1 MDHIF
6 TFTEKTAANNRLDR
20 MRTSGSFFGLRRF
33 ELFKSVL
40 CMLLPFTVRIG
51 HSCVIQK
58 IIFRAIKEKRMA
70 SKYLSS
76 LSKDEYLALTK
87 KLWEIQNHQCFICED
102 EIDLDLNT
110 TNIDHIVPLAN
121 KGKDSEE
128 NFATTHESCNKSKQ
142 DSNLKIAKI
151 LQRLSKI
158 QKTVQSETSKSA
170 SLKDVL
176 ISCNGSQHKFKYKI
190 EGDHLKYSFSDIGDN
205 KTYQA
210 TIFSDNLSKEQTC
223 FIEVPVEYLFHD
235 EIINPRGINNSIGKF
250 IKEFDKKNPQLHLSL
265 ARIEDGKL
273 KIFDGQHKAAAQIL
287 LGTRKFVVRVFL
299 QPNIDRLTET
309 NTNAGSTLRQIA
321 FDKSIMRQLNNTLY
335 SERVKKY
342 QAEHGLKDDDY
353 SFSEQQLI
361 DFFKGDIA
369 NIKKYIIDSIKH
381 SITNAKDNKLKD
393 YIDFEGKAKELPI
406 SYSAFDKTIL
416 SSFVNS
422 KLVLTTPIEYKTDEG
437 LNPRE
442 LEINQIVKIL
452 NILAENIYINKFLP
466 EIGTARVEKKIIDKK
481 DTEISDEHLIA
492 YRISKEE
499 ILYNWLQYLKKVIT
513 TYFSNTGKMFVDEKI
528 FQTSFD
534 EQLWIN
540 IDNFV
545 KNLSQLPL
553 WKDRSMASTIFSGK
567 KNYDYWKEIFETGK
581 SVDGALVLANP
592 LNFIEM
598 IKRDEKNV

>member
-1 MDHIF
+1 
-6 TFTEKTAANNRLDR
+6 
-20 MRTSGSFFGLRRF
+20 
-33 ELFKSVL
+33 
-40 CMLLPFTVRIG
+40 
-51 HSCVIQK
+51 
-58 IIFRAIKEKRMA
+58 MA

-76 LSKDEYLALTK
+76 LSKDEYSELTK
-87 KLWEIQNHQCFICED
+87 KLWDIQNHTCFICED

-121 KGKDSEE
+121 KGKDAEV
-128 NFATTHESCNKSKQ
+128 NFAVTHESCNKSKQ
-142 DSNLKIAKI
+142 DANLKIAKT
-151 LQRLSKI
+151 LQKLSKI
-158 QKTVQSETSKSA
+158 QNSVHAKTGKSA
-170 SLKDVL
+170 SLKNIL
-176 ISCNGSQHKFKYKI
+176 NSYGGSRFDFKHKI
-190 EGDHLKYSFSDIGDN
+190 ENAELKYSFSGVGDN
-205 KTYQA
+205 KTYHA
-210 TIFSDNLSKEQTC
+210 PIFTDNLSKEKTC
-223 FIEVPVEYLFHD
+223 FIEVPIEFLFHD
-235 EIINPRGINNSIGKF
+235 EIINPRGINNSIGKL
-250 IKEFDKKNPQLHLSL
+250 IKEFDKQNPQLHLSL
-265 ARIEDGKL
+265 ARIEDEKL
-273 KIFDGQHKAAAQIL
+273 KIFDGQHKAVAQIL
-287 LGTRKFVVRVFL
+287 LGTRKLVVRIFL
-299 QPNIDRLTET
+299 EPNIDRLTET

-335 SERVKKY
+335 SERVKKF
-342 QAEHGLKDDDY
+342 QVEHDLKEDNY

-361 DFFKGDIA
+361 DFFKGDGA

-416 SSFVNS
+416 SSFVSS
-422 KLVLTTPIEYKTDEG
+422 KLVLKTPIDSKSDEG

-442 LEINQIVKIL
+442 LEINQIVRIL
-452 NILAENIYINKFLP
+452 TILAENIYINKFLP

-481 DTEISDEHLIA
+481 DTEITDEHLIA

-513 TYFSNTGKMFVDEKI
+513 TYFSNTGKMFVEEKI
-528 FQTSFD
+528 FQTPFD
-534 EQLWIN
+534 DQLWIN

-567 KNYDYWKEIFETGK
+567 NNYDYWKEIFETGH
-581 SVDGALVLANP
+581 SLDGAVVLSSP

-598 IKRDEKNV
+598 IKASETNV